1 MIKQAHP
8 QQNPSLPS
16 ESLLG
21 TVIAVQANFYVV
33 QLDAPGYASGQR
45 DRALLLCTRRSLLK
59 KIGQQ
64 VMVGD
69 RVGVER
75 ASLEEERGVI
85 SEVLPRKTLLDRPPV
100 ANAEQLLLVFALE
113 EPSLEAWQLSRFLV
127 KAESTDLEIGLCLNK
142 SDLMPE
148 AEQGAWQAR
157 IKAWG
162 YEPILVSVETGQ
174 GFDVL
179 LHRLRDRVTIFAGPS
194 GVGKSSLINRLIP
207 SVEQRVN
214 SVSGKLQKGRHTTR
228 HVELFAL
235 PNGGLLTDTPGFN
248 QPDLDCSP
256 EALMQY
262 FPEIRQRLAQGHCQF
277 NDCWH
282 RDEPGCGVRGDWE
295 RYPHY
300 LKFLEEAIALNT
312 ALQHS
317 PDEESNLKLKIT
329 QAGQR
334 EYEPRLASK
343 RYRRT
348 SRRSDH
354 QTFQE
359 LVDHQS
365 LDPLSDEDL
374 EDW

>member
-1 MIKQAHP
+1 MMTKQTQD
-8 QQNPSLPS
+8 QQNFPLPS
-16 ESLLG
+16 ESFLG

-33 QLDAPGYASGQR
+33 RLDGTTQGEISS
-45 DRALLLCTRRSLLK
+45 LLCTRRSLLK
-59 KIGQQ
+59 KTGQQ
-64 VMVGD
+64 VMAGD
-69 RVGVER
+69 RVWVEQ
-75 ASLEEERGVI
+75 ASLADDRGVI
-85 SEVLPRKTLLDRPPV
+85 VEVLPRKTLLDRPPV
-100 ANAEQLLLVFALE
+100 ANAEQLLLVFALA

-127 KAESTDLEIGLCLNK
+127 KAESTELEIGLCLNK
-142 SDLMPE
+142 LDLME
-148 AEQGAWQAR
+148 VAEQIAWQER
-157 IKAWG
+157 IQTWG
-162 YEPILVSVETGQ
+162 YDPVLVSVETEQ
-174 GFDVL
+174 GFMAL
-179 LHRLRDRVTIFAGPS
+179 LAKLRDRVTIFAGPS

-228 HVELFAL
+228 HVELFEL
-235 PNGGLLTDTPGFN
+235 PTGGLLTDTPGFN
-248 QPDLDCSP
+248 QPDLDCPP

-262 FPEIRQRLAQGHCQF
+262 FPEIRHRLAQDHCQF
-277 NDCWH
+277 NNCWH

-300 LKFLEEAIALNT
+300 LKFLEEAIALQT
-312 ALQHS
+312 ARQQT
-317 PDEESNLKLKIT
+317 PDPESSLKLKIT
-329 QAGQR
+329 QSGQR

-365 LDPLSDEDL
+365 IDKLSDEDL